1 MSTPIPTG
9 PKHIISLLLKHNAQD
24 IEASLLKNEEEEH
37 RRP

>member
-9 PKHIISLLLKHNAQD
+9 PKHIITVENNAQD